1 MKNNKNNKTSSAVLI
16 TAVISAIV
24 LSSYIVALGKFD
36 DKKIDVVSTVTVES
50 FEASYEVSET
60 FSEVESEPEHK
71 YKYYDSIK
79 MSNCAFTNDKVYK
92 GNLALFKNKNQIAAI
107 DQNALSNV
115 AAVRSSDKYGLRDY
129 SLVAYEDAIVNMD
142 KLILDF
148 YNEVPDNGVGI
159 LNGYVSPEG
168 VDISEPELELV
179 TGLSFELTIFTGSYS
194 FSDPKYSFL
203 RDRSYEYGLI
213 ERYPLGKEEYTGFD
227 ADPSIYRYVGI
238 AHSWYMSFHNLSLEE
253 YIDEIKT
260 KKVIEFEGGANNDR
274 GSKYVVYY
282 VPKNDKS
289 NTTYVNVP
297 FDSSYKYEVS
307 GDGSDGYI
315 VTIKLP

>member
-1 MKNNKNNKTSSAVLI
+1 MNKNNKTSSAFLI
-16 TAVISAIV
+16 TAVISVIV
-24 LSSYIVALGKFD
+24 LSSYIVALGKFGD
-36 DKKIDVVSTVTVES
+36 EKMDVVSDVYSGSSES
-50 FEASYEVSET
+50 SYVVSEIV
-60 FSEVESEPEHK
+60 SEAVSEPEQE
-71 YKYYDSIK
+71 YKYYDNIK
-79 MSNCAFTNDKVYK
+79 MSNCAFTNDKIYK
-92 GNLALFKNKNQIAAI
+92 GNLALLKNKNQITAI
-107 DQNALSNV
+107 DKDTLSNV

-129 SLVAYEDAIVNMD
+129 SLIAYEDAIINID

-148 YNEVPDNGVGI
+148 YDEVPQNGVGI
-159 LNGYVSPEG
+159 LNGYVSPD
-168 VDISEPELELV
+168 VIDISEPEIELA

-194 FSDPKYSFL
+194 FSDAEYSYL

-213 ERYPLGKEEYTGFD
+213 ERYPFGKEVYTGFD

-260 KKVIEFEGGANNDR
+260 KKVIEFESGAANDM
-274 GSKYVVYY
+274 GAKYVVYY
-282 VPKNDKS
+282 VPRDEKA

-297 FDSSYKYEVS
+297 VDSSYKYEVS